1 MFQSHLEYAG
11 KTSQIQQNVVGE
23 VCNFENQFNSRVVY
37 SRKLYQYLLIQMI
50 VISLFIYWVYASP
63 SLDSYLE
70 GKPWLFW
77 LCLFI
82 SIGTATM
89 ALIFRKDVAIFPW
102 NWVVF
107 VTFTL
112 SISIVCGTLVAL
124 GDSVIG
130 LLVFSSLASMVF
142 FLFMYSLTVKRRLT
156 YQGSILFI
164 SASILLIFEIFT
176 IFTEVSLFWLSTVSL
191 FAFLLA
197 FLLIYDTYT
206 NVNSGDQY
214 DVNQADEVSGS
225 VIIYWDVILLFLKM
239 NELIKDYL
247 VRERN

>member
-1 MFQSHLEYAG
+1 MFQSQLEYAG

-50 VISLFIYWVYASP
+50 VIY
-63 SLDSYLE
+63 SYLE

-89 ALIFRKDVAIFPW
+89 ALIFRKDVAGFPW

-112 SISIVCGTLVAL
+112 SISVVCGTLVAL

>member
-50 VISLFIYWVYASP
+50 VIY
-63 SLDSYLE
+63 SYLE